1 MKWIAFE
8 FNPSVLTDLMV
19 QAFKLRRI
27 GIGVKIFTDN
37 HSELEELKR
46 FTRDTG
52 IDGLEVGLLN
62 AQGNPTSTHNSGN
75 PPSVFTR
82 ALGLSRF

>member
-8 FNPSVLTDLMV
+8 FKPSVLTALAV
-19 QAFKLRRI
+19 QAAKFRRI
-27 GIGVKIFTDN
+27 GIGVKVFTDN
-37 HSELEELKR
+37 HSEVEELQR
-46 FTRDTG
+46 FARDTG

-62 AQGNPTSTHNSGN
+62 EQGKPASTHNSGN